1 MPPQTTVVLNVA
13 EKNSVAKEVARLL
26 ARDSRPQEIP
36 SNARYCK
43 NFKFPF
49 TFNGSRVE
57 MIFSSVAGHL
67 MELDFSA
74 QYKSWHGC
82 RPGELFT
89 APVIKQ
95 VSKDGESIKS
105 NLQSLARRAHWLV
118 LWLDCDREGEN
129 IAFEVLNVCKDVN
142 PRLIVRRARFSALI
156 PSDIFRAINN
166 LVDPNDK
173 EAAAVDVRQEIDLR
187 IGSSFTR
194 LQTLLLQDKF
204 DWREYLRDG
213 RSSMLLS
220 YGPCQFPTLGLIVQ
234 REWEIQAHVPEDF
247 WTMYLVWLGP
257 DNRQST
263 TGNQQRCEFYWCRGR
278 LFDQATAE
286 LYHARCLFDAGRSE
300 QPLATVT
307 SVTGR
312 QRTRA
317 APVPLC
323 TLELQKKASQALRI
337 SGERI
342 MKIAE
347 ELYQGGFIS
356 YPRTETNLFSQG
368 YDLQGMVNKQAES
381 GSPWSEFAQRLLSQ
395 GQFRWPKS
403 GGKDDGAHPPIHPT
417 KPLTDSTADP
427 LKRKVYEFI
436 TRSFL
441 ACCAPDAQGQET
453 EVVVDLQGEAFKA
466 NGLMVTHR
474 NWLDVYPYTN
484 WGGGNTL
491 PNFDQGQTFLPH
503 DVRLHKGTTAPP
515 PRMSESDLLA
525 KMDEYGIGTDATVAD
540 HIAKQLH
547 RGYATKDE
555 SSQTFAP
562 TPLGQALISAYNK
575 MELSNLWVPTL
586 RGVIECNINAVAR
599 GERLADDV
607 LKEAL
612 EAFSADFRV
621 AEGKSSLLEREVRDI
636 VFDQPHSG
644 ATLGLDGQSGY
655 VYGGGREG
663 GQGAVIGPCP
673 ICQHDLVLIHHNVQE
688 GQVRSAPPPLIACTA
703 PSAIH
708 GDSRPL
714 PARATKSASVTS
726 EFCSSCTS
734 IRKVKFSFDRGL
746 IPPNYQHMA
755 ECTVCVACDTNFMR
769 MLAMLVG
776 ESNGPRRYASNG
788 NGNGNGRGNGN
799 SNAGMAIPRAAVQ
812 QHQERGRGRGSGSGR
827 GRGRGRGREG
837 GRGRGRGG

>member
-1 MPPQTTVVLNVA
+1 MAPQTTVVLNVA

-49 TFNGSRVE
+49 TLNGSRVD

-67 MELDFSA
+67 MELDFTP
-74 QYKSWHGC
+74 QYKPWHGC
-82 RPGELFT
+82 RPGQLFT
-89 APVIKQ
+89 APVVKQ
-95 VSKDGESIKS
+95 VSKDGESIKA

-129 IAFEVLNVCKDVN
+129 IAFEVLKVCKDVN
-142 PRLIVRRARFSALI
+142 PRLIIKRARFSALI

-166 LVDPNDK
+166 LVEPNAN

-194 LQTLLLQDKF
+194 LQTLLLGDKF
-204 DWREYLRDG
+204 DWREYLQEG
-213 RSSMLLS
+213 RNSMLLS

-234 REWEIQAHVPEDF
+234 REWEIQAHIPEAF
-247 WTMYLVWLGP
+247 WTMYLTWLGP
-257 DNRQST
+257 SAAGQ
-263 TGNQQRCEFYWCRGR
+263 QQRCEFSWCRGR
-278 LFDQATAE
+278 LFDQGAAE
-286 LYHARCLFDAGRSE
+286 LYHAMCTGPE
-300 QPLATVT
+300 QPVATVT
-307 SVTGR
+307 NVTGR

-323 TLELQKKASQALRI
+323 TLELQKKASQALRV

-342 MKIAE
+342 MKVAE

-368 YDLQGMVNKQAES
+368 YDLQGMVQKQAES
-381 GSPWSEFAQRLLSQ
+381 GSPWSQFAHRLLSQ
-395 GQFRWPKS
+395 GEFRWPKS

-417 KPLTDSTADP
+417 RPLTDGADG
-427 LKRKVYEFI
+427 LKRKIYEFI
-436 TRSFL
+436 ARSFL
-441 ACCAPDAQGQET
+441 ACCAPDAVGQET
-453 EVVVDLQGEAFKA
+453 EVLVDLEGESFKA
-466 NGLMVTHR
+466 SGLMVTHR

-491 PNFDQGQTFLPH
+491 PNFVQGQTLVPNE
-503 DVRLHKGTTAPP
+503 VRLHRGTTAPP

-525 KMDEYGIGTDATVAD
+525 KMDAYGIGTDATVAD

-575 MELSNLWVPTL
+575 MELNNLWVPTL
-586 RGVIECNINAVAR
+586 RGVIECNINAVAHGQR
-599 GERLADDV
+599 SASDV

-612 EAFSADFRV
+612 EAFSADYRV
-621 AEGKSSLLEREVRDI
+621 AESKAPLLEREVRDI
-636 VFDQPHSG
+636 VFAHSPSH
-644 ATLGLDGQSGY
+644 TN
-655 VYGGGREG
+655 GGGADSVHGGWRGEG
-663 GQGAVIGPCP
+663 ELIGPCP
-673 ICQHDLVLIHHNVQE
+673 LCSHNLVLVHPSQV
-688 GQVRSAPPPLIACTA
+688 GQARSGSCPFITCTA
-703 PSAIH
+703 PTTIH
-708 GDSRPL
+708 GESRPL
-714 PARATKSASVTS
+714 PARATKSATVTS
-726 EFCSSCTS
+726 EFCSSCS
-734 IRKVKFSFDRGL
+734 SVRKIKFSFDRAL
-746 IPPNYQHMA
+746 IPPNYHHMA
-755 ECTVCVACDTNFMR
+755 ECTICITCDVNFSR

-776 ESNGPRRYASNG
+776 ESNGHQMHHTAGYANGTG
-788 NGNGNGRGNGN
+788 NGLARVPPLPPPPP
-799 SNAGMAIPRAAVQ
+799 PRDSAQ
-812 QHQERGRGRGSGSGR
+812 QRQERGRGRGRGGVRARAR
-827 GRGRGRGREG
+827 GRGR
-837 GRGRGRGG
+837 